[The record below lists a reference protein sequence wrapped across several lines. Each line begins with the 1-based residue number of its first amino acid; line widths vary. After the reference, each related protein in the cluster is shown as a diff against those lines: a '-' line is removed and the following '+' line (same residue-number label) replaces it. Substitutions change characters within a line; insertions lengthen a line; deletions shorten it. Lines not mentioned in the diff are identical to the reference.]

1 MKVLGKR
8 YYFIKLRKGFYG
20 MQKHFLVFIWITI
33 FASDLFAIKGFQIL
47 RCLRVLN
54 SFELPNALQRIG
66 ASHIQITN
74 KNQRNIPLGAYDFDM
89 FEFSFPVD
97 ERVYRL
103 PIRIER
109 PGMMTN
115 RIDEVSNQVVLER
128 LKDIVGKLP
137 KGAFQKKFSLIIH
150 RRNKYEQLY
159 GKSIRAN
166 VNEANN
172 EINFYPIVGLLT
184 AEEYDPLEALRTM
197 RHELGHIMD
206 SQLLLYSDQPSMSIS
221 NSWRWE
227 NAIKADGYSVSDY
240 GDTRLEEDFAE
251 AMMIY
256 LESNGGLDVPFLL
269 NKFPHRFA
277 ILDRVIG
284 VTRDERSQIRN
295 RVNAETYLRSLHDF

>member
-1 MKVLGKR
+1 MKILGKR

-150 RRNKYEQLY
+150 RRNKHEQLY
-159 GKSIRAN
+159 GNSIKAE
-166 VNEANN
+166 VNWAGN
-172 EINFYPIVGLLT
+172 EINLYPFLGLLT
-184 AEEYDPLEALRTM
+184 AEKYLPLDTLMTM

-206 SQLLLYSDQPSMSIS
+206 SGIEFSIS
-221 NSWRWE
+221 HSQKWKD
-227 NAIKADGYSVSDY
+227 AIKADSQSVVED
-240 GDTRLEEDFAE
+240 GDTRLEEDFAN
-251 AMMIY
+251 AMMVY
-256 LESNGGLDVPFLL
+256 MQTNGGLDVPSLL
-269 NKFPHRFA
+269 NTFPHRFA
-277 ILDRVIG
+277 ILDEVIG
-284 VTRDERSQIRN
+284 VTPGERSQIRN